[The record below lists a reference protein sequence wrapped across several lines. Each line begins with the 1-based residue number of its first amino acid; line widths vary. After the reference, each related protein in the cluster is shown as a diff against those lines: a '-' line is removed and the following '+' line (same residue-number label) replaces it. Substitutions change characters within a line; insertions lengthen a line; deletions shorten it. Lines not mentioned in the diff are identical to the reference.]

1 VLSYL
6 QAIVIGLLQ
15 GVTELFPVSSLGHSV
30 LVPAWLGWHGVVGQ
44 QSAAESP
51 YLAFLVGLHVA
62 TALALGV
69 FFRAEWGRIV
79 AGLWR
84 SLRRR
89 RIETADERLGWLLVV
104 ATIPA
109 GLVGV
114 AFEHPLRTLFA
125 KPLAAAVFL
134 TCNGL
139 ILLAGERLR
148 QRASGRQELAAR
160 LDPARLPASVGLV
173 EQDTA
178 GQAAEQQ
185 LEGGRVRPTRAQ
197 RRAQPAVPAANSRLA
212 SLTVGEAVLIG
223 SAQILA
229 FFAGISRSGV
239 TMVAGLARG
248 LDHQDAARFAFLLA
262 TPIILAAG
270 VYKLPDLLG
279 PLGNGIRGQVV
290 VGSLVAG
297 VAAWLSVRF
306 LTRWFTT
313 RTLTPFA
320 VYCLLAGLTCIIR
333 FA

>member
-1 VLSYL
+1 VISYL

-30 LVPAWLGWHGVVGQ
+30 LVPALLGWDGVLRD
-44 QSAAESP
+44 QSAQESP

-62 TALALGV
+62 TALALLV
-69 FFRAEWGRIV
+69 FFRAEWARIV
-79 AGLWR
+79 RGLVR

-89 RIETADERLGWLLVV
+89 RVETPDERLGWLLVV

-109 GLVGV
+109 GLVGL
-114 AFEHPLRTLFA
+114 AFEHALRTLFA

-134 TCNGL
+134 TVNGL
-139 ILLAGERLR
+139 VLLAGERLR
-148 QRASGRQELAAR
+148 RRPRAEARWSGGPGADELALAPSPVR
-160 LDPARLPASVGLV
+160 TEPARL
-173 EQDTA
+173 
-178 GQAAEQQ
+178 
-185 LEGGRVRPTRAQ
+185 
-197 RRAQPAVPAANSRLA
+197 LA
-212 SLTVGEAVLIG
+212 TLTVPEALLIG

-239 TMVAGLARG
+239 TMVAGLLRG
-248 LDHQDAARFAFLLA
+248 LDHEDAARFSFLLA

-279 PLGNGIRGQVV
+279 PNGDGVRGQVLA
-290 VGSLVAG
+290 GSV
-297 VAAWLSVRF
+297 VAAVAAYLSVRF

-320 VYCLLAGLTCIIR
+320 IYCLVVGVACIVR